1 MPGSRAKRLRAI
13 ADKALEM
20 SASALRPV
28 APRRFRRERRRLG
41 VEALQERV
49 AALALERQ
57 ALRSTGARHSVLERN
72 RVALARAQ
80 WELSHALIERHLLPG
95 SQEHAA

>member
-1 MPGSRAKRLRAI
+1 
-13 ADKALEM
+13 M
-20 SASALRPV
+20 SAAALRSV

-57 ALRSTGARHSVLERN
+57 KLRVGGAEPAALERN
-72 RVALARAQ
+72 RVELARAQ
-80 WELSHALIERHLLPG
+80 WELSHALIERHRPPTPH
-95 SQEHAA
+95 EHAA

>member
-1 MPGSRAKRLRAI
+1 
-13 ADKALEM
+13 M
-20 SASALRPV
+20 SAVALRPV

-57 ALRSTGARHSVLERN
+57 ELRTGGAEPAALERN
-72 RVALARAQ
+72 RVKLARAQ
-80 WELSHALIERHLLPG
+80 WELSHALIEKHLAPPARG
-95 SQEHAA
+95 HAA

>member
-1 MPGSRAKRLRAI
+1 
-13 ADKALEM
+13 M

-41 VEALQERV
+41 VEELQDRV

-57 ALRSTGARHSVLERN
+57 TLRVTGAPTVALERN
-72 RVALARAQ
+72 RVALAHAQ
-80 WELSHALIERHLLPG
+80 WELSHALIERHLPPAA
-95 SQEHAA
+95 QEHAA